1 MEEIGKDRGS
11 ERTMKKLKVR
21 VGSVDLKT
29 GWEMI
34 GQGAEARIFRGT
46 LDGRKAVAKERFVKK
61 YRHPLLD
68 VQLTR
73 ERIRAEAR
81 CLVRCRTAGMKLK

>member
-1 MEEIGKDRGS
+1 MEEVGKDRGS
-11 ERTMKKLKVR
+11 ERTMKKLGVR
-21 VGSVDLKT
+21 IGIIDLKN

-34 GQGAEARIFRGT
+34 GQGAEARIYRGT
-46 LDGRKAVAKERFVKK
+46 LNGRKAVAKQRFIKR

-81 CLVRCRTAGMKLK
+81 CLVKCRAAGM